1 MKKPF
6 CELKTY
12 STFDNKFSGLALRTT
27 NINRG
32 TKVSA
37 LSSEFRCRIRPVDIF
52 RRYTRYLACNK
63 KEQTENNFAAIQDA
77 DQLVPRGFI
86 VINFYQFYENVR

>member
-1 MKKPF
+1 
-6 CELKTY
+6 
-12 STFDNKFSGLALRTT
+12 
-27 NINRG
+27 
-32 TKVSA
+32 VSA

-52 RRYTRYLACNK
+52 RCYMRDVACNR

-86 VINFYQFYENVR
+86 VINFYQFYEKVSRLNVSRGECDARPTLLRK